1 MSKPRKKDKI
11 AHFDVAKLKDLL
23 RKMGARPAHFV
34 IPLFLGL
41 AAAGFE
47 AISVGLLIPLA
58 NGVIKMD
65 FGFIRELPVFKTL
78 SIKFLSTSSNLS
90 IFFLLVGIVFLTAVI
105 KNVLEYF
112 SSLSIAY
119 QLRKFSDRMRRAI
132 FQRYLSFGKL
142 FFDRT
147 SIGHHEYILTGCTD
161 TIVMNIMGLHE
172 IFSTTFKSMVYVMI
186 MFAISWKLTIIII
199 IIFPLM
205 NSSLRGIIDKIKSGS
220 VYYTQAHLALSRGI
234 FNALSCIPLVKLYN
248 KEQLERQRFD
258 KSSELVAKWE
268 FSMDKKWRLTKP
280 VTEIGLL
287 IVILL
292 LISFMVFTVMRGQ
305 AGRIGSFLV
314 YFYILRRTAEGFRI
328 PSKIKVILAS
338 ITGPASELL
347 KVFDDKDKFFVP
359 QGNKVFADLK
369 RGIEFNG
376 LSFSYTRGL
385 VVLEEISFFIE
396 KGKMTAVIGPT
407 GVGKTTLIN
416 LILRFYDCPP
426 STVFIDGTDIREFT
440 LESLRDQMALV
451 SQDVLLFNDTLR
463 NNIAY
468 GGNQPVSEENLI
480 DATKKARLYDFVSK
494 LPRGFDTEIGDR
506 GVKLSG
512 GEKQRVSIARALLKD
527 AEILILDEAT
537 SSLDTSTERLIQE
550 AIEEAIRG
558 KTTIVIA
565 HRLSTI
571 RNADK
576 IVVIEKGR
584 FVEEGSL
591 TELLEKKGKFYQY
604 WEEQKFY

>member
-1 MSKPRKKDKI
+1 MSKPKQENNT
-11 AHFDVAKLKDLL
+11 AYLDVAKLKGLL
-23 RKMGARPAHFV
+23 HKMGARPAHFI

-41 AAAGFE
+41 LAAGFE

-65 FGFIRELPVFKTL
+65 FGFIGELPVFKAL
-78 SIKFLSTSSNLS
+78 SVKFLSTSSNLS

-112 SSLSIAY
+112 SSLSVAY

-147 SIGHHEYILTGCTD
+147 SVGHHEYILTGCTNA
-161 TIVMNIMGLHE
+161 IVMNIMGLHE
-172 IFSTTFKSMVYVMI
+172 IFSTAFKSMVYIVI

-199 IIFPLM
+199 IILPVM
-205 NSSLRGIIDKIKSGS
+205 NFSLRWIIDKIKSSS

-234 FNALSCIPLVKLYN
+234 FNTLSCIPLVKIYN
-248 KEQLERQRFD
+248 KEQLERQKFD
-258 KSSELVAKWE
+258 KNSDLVARWE

-280 VTEIGLL
+280 VMEIGLL

-305 AGRIGSFLV
+305 AGKIGSFLV

-328 PSKIKVILAS
+328 PTKIKVILAS
-338 ITGPASELL
+338 ITGPATELL

-359 QGNKVFADLK
+359 EGNKVFADLK

-376 LSFSYTRGL
+376 LSFSYIRGL
-385 VVLEEISFFIE
+385 AVLEEVSFFIE
-396 KGKMTAVIGPT
+396 KGKMTAIVGPT

-426 STVFIDGTDIREFT
+426 STIFIDGTDIREFT
-440 LESLRDQMALV
+440 LKSLRDQMALV

-468 GGNQPVSEENLI
+468 GGERPVNEENLI
-480 DATKKARLYDFVSK
+480 DVAKKARLYNFIMK
-494 LPRGFDTEIGDR
+494 LPKAFDTEIGDR

-527 AEILILDEAT
+527 PEILILDEAT

-550 AIEEAIRG
+550 AIEEAVRG

-576 IVVIEKGR
+576 IVVIENGR